1 MAKIPPFPGT
11 SGRRD
16 WRTAIDAVRKLM
28 ANGDDTTQVFRI
40 MRALNV
46 GNSPMNYARLIAS
59 AQGGRIAYD
68 QVELARRFSDP
79 DFVASFAPGTVGA
92 AYRNFLETTGYSADG
107 LVEVSR
113 IDNDEDM
120 AHPYA
125 WFGRRVRDTHDIWHV
140 LTGYKADESMGEAAL
155 VAFSYAQ
162 VGGLGWAFI
171 GGAAALKSIKV
182 TGNRLFA
189 KAVWEGYRH
198 GRKAKWISGEDYLEL
213 LHEPL
218 DAARARLGI
227 ETPVAYLKAQRELGD
242 LASYLSQPKG
252 EAVAQAAAATPAA
265 ASPAGAAG
273 ERLAA

>member
-1 MAKIPPFPGT
+1 MAKLPPFPGT
-11 SGRRD
+11 TGRRD
-16 WRTAIDAVRKLM
+16 WKTAVDAIRKLL

-46 GNSPMNYARLIAS
+46 GNGPMNYAKLIATD
-59 AQGGRIAYD
+59 QGGRIAYD
-68 QVELARRFSDP
+68 RVELAERFSDP
-79 DFVASFAPGTVGA
+79 AFVASFAPGTVGA
-92 AYRNFLETTGYSADG
+92 AYREFLETTGYSADG
-107 LVEVSR
+107 LVAVSKLEPT
-113 IDNDEDM
+113 EDDL

-182 TGNRLFA
+182 TGGRLFA

-198 GRKAKWISGEDYLEL
+198 GRQAKWVSGEDYLTL

-218 DAARARLGI
+218 EAARRRLNI
-227 ETPVAYLKAQRELGD
+227 REPVIYKQAQRELGPAM
-242 LASYLSQPKG
+242 ASYLSERRDQ
-252 EAVAQAAAATPAA
+252 AAATPD
-265 ASPAGAAG
+265 
-273 ERLAA
+273 RLAA